1 MFLYGVVHF
10 KTDKMKTIF
19 KLLTGL
25 FYLPFLLISMIL
37 AIILFI
43 YEMTILFTYN
53 QAQEW
58 KVKMI
63 IKADTLIKQ
72 LK

>member
-1 MFLYGVVHF
+1 
-10 KTDKMKTIF
+10 MKTTL
-19 KLLTGL
+19 KLITGL
-25 FYLPFLLISMIL
+25 FYLPFLFLAMIL
-37 AIILFI
+37 AIILFV
-43 YEMTILFTYN
+43 YEMTVLFTYS